1 MEEKKPVIGWLIPL
15 FILVIMLGF
24 LLFKSCHREV
34 PETIKTDITPERKRI
49 LVDRDKKNEQLKT
62 DTLKYLA
69 QRKEDSLLVRYWRN
83 KYFKETAKGTEIE
96 IQYRD
101 KPTLALCDTLLKNK
115 DKRID
120 ALYGNIKAYQ
130 QDSLNKET
138 IIKKYSGFV
147 LDKDAKID
155 SLNALAGECES
166 KLQKQQKKV
175 TKRNKLLKAAGLV
188 IATLAGVIAI
198 K

>member
-15 FILVIMLGF
+15 VVLAIIFGF
-24 LLFKSCHREV
+24 LIFKSCNKTV
-34 PETIKTDITPERKRI
+34 PETIKIAIEPNRKRI
-49 LVDRDKKNEQLKT
+49 LVHREKQNEQIKT

-175 TKRNKLLKAAGLV
+175 TNRNKLLKAAGLV
-188 IATLAGVIAI
+188 VAVLAGVIAI